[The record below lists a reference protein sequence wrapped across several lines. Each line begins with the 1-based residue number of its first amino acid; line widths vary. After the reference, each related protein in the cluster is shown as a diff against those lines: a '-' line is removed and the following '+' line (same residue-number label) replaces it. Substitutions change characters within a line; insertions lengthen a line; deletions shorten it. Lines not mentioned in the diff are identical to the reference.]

1 MKTAYLGILDY
12 RDPLYEVFLD
22 RVCPD
27 ITGPSFHVDRMSGG
41 GVYRYTE
48 EQTRRALVGKFFQ
61 LDDDRHERLVRIK
74 GEYDKLR
81 TIRSFG
87 FDAFPHYVVQP
98 LAREE
103 RIGLAVVEEF
113 ITGRD
118 LDHYIMK
125 AICRNGHDSL
135 KRRLSALAGFLRA
148 LHERTATQQPVV
160 PDPISGYFR
169 KVVEKLH
176 RQTVLGNDERA
187 WALRL
192 MDRWLLR
199 MDLERETRV
208 LVHGDATPTNF
219 IFTGGSNVVAIDL
232 ERMQESDCMFD
243 VGMICGELKH
253 AFLWRRNDRF
263 ASEPYIRHFLKS
275 YAAYFPD
282 PKDAFRRI
290 TRRNPFF
297 MAMTEFRIARND
309 YLDWTYRR
317 HLAVEALECLK
328 WGLKLG

>member
-1 MKTAYLGILDY
+1 MGTAYLGTLDY
-12 RDPLYEVFLD
+12 HDPLYEVFLD

-27 ITGPSFHVDRMSGG
+27 IADPHFHVNRMSGC
-41 GVYRYTE
+41 GVYRYYE
-48 EQTRRALVGKFFQ
+48 EKTQRAIIGKFFR
-61 LDDDRHERLVRIK
+61 LDDNRYERVVRIK
-74 GEYDKLR
+74 GEFDKLQ

-113 ITGRD
+113 VKGRD
-118 LDHYIMK
+118 LDYYIMK
-125 AICRNGHDSL
+125 AICRNGHASL
-135 KRRLSALAGFLRA
+135 KRRLSVLAGFLHA
-148 LHERTATQQPVV
+148 LHMRTVKSQPVAI
-160 PDPISGYFR
+160 DPISGYYR
-169 KVVEKLH
+169 KIVEKLH
-176 RQTVLGNDERA
+176 RQTVLSNDERS
-187 WALRL
+187 WAFRL
-192 MDRWLLR
+192 MERWLSC
-199 MDLERETRV
+199 MELEREKSV

-219 IFTGGSNVVAIDL
+219 IFPGGGNIVAIDL
-232 ERMQESDCMFD
+232 ERMQDSDCMFD

-263 ASEPYIRHFLKS
+263 ASEPYIRHFLKM
-275 YAAYFPD
+275 YAAGFSE
-282 PKDAFRRI
+282 PKNAFRRI

-297 MAMTEFRIARND
+297 MAMTEFRIARNE

-317 HLAVEALECLK
+317 HLAIEALECLK